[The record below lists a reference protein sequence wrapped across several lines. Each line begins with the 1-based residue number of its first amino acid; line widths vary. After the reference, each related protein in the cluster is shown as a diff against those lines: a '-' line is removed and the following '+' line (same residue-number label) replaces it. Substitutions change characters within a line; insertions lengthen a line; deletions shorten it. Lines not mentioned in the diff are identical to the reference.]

1 MPNFKVLSHFRLRK
15 WLSKIKKRVLTP
27 SFPQPTS
34 SSKWVGEPD
43 YIWGSNVVFTATN
56 YQLPAFLSVCTAA
69 SFLPGRLFLLLAASL
84 VTTWWQQPP
93 AIIMEF
99 NLEFNWG

>member
-34 SSKWVGEPD
+34 SSKWVGEQD
-43 YIWGSNVVFTATN
+43 YNHSG
-56 YQLPAFLSVCTAA
+56 
-69 SFLPGRLFLLLAASL
+69 PGQSHGESDSDL
-84 VTTWWQQPP
+84 VDAQGEGGIAGGEAEPGEQIT
-93 AIIMEF
+93 ISE
-99 NLEFNWG
+99 N